1 MPAYRDTARDKR
13 ALLIGALLILSIGAY
28 FIGKNLFFT
37 AADTVRTAATVV
49 SDEPEGVPTV
59 TPDILLQKI
68 HDGERLA
75 MLDIRGAEPFALGHI
90 AHSLSVPISSLGNY
104 FPAQGETV
112 IIIFSEHDPDVFDA
126 AKNIMGGKSFAYFF
140 LAGGFEGWQAQ
151 NAPVVSVGD
160 PNSFLDQSKVN
171 YIKIEEYKK
180 SLDQQVPP
188 PFVLDVQTEDT
199 FKKKHLKGAVNIPL
213 DLLEKRVGE
222 IPAGR
227 QIIVYGE
234 NSFASFQGGVRLS
247 DLGIFTARTL
257 EGNTHLSSASGL
269 PLEP

>member
-13 ALLIGALLILSIGAY
+13 TLLIGALLIVSVGAY

-37 AADTVRTAATVV
+37 SSDTVRTSTSAVT
-49 SDEPEGVPTV
+49 DEQKAVPTV
-59 TPDILLQKI
+59 APDILLQKI
-68 HDGERLA
+68 HDGEQLI
-75 MLDIRGAEPFALGHI
+75 MLDIRGEEPFALGHI

-104 FPAQGETV
+104 SPAQGETV

-126 AKNIMGGKSFAYFF
+126 AKNIMSGKSFPYFF

-151 NAPVVSVGD
+151 DAPVISVGD

-171 YIKIEEYKK
+171 YIKTEEYKQ
-180 SLDQQVPP
+180 LLNQVPP
-188 PFVLDVQTEDT
+188 VFLLDVQTEDN
-199 FKKKHLKGAVNIPL
+199 FKKKHLKGAINIPL
-213 DLLEKRVGE
+213 DLLEKRVSE
-222 IPAGR
+222 IPAGQ
-227 QIIVYGE
+227 QIVIYGE
-234 NSFASFQGGVRLS
+234 NSFTSFRGGVRLF

-269 PLEP
+269 LLEP